1 MTMKITKVDAEL
13 HRVPLKRA
21 VSLPTSQDP
30 ISSTVLD
37 VVLVRVHTDNQH
49 VGLGFTHSF
58 GGGELLVALLNS
70 TIIPAVVG
78 LDPRR
83 TEWVFERVSSQL
95 AGLGFAG
102 PVARAYAAVDLA
114 LWDWKGKSASA
125 PVWQMLGGYRT
136 AVKPVS
142 ADVATPAL
150 GVKQSL
156 KECKAALDRGSAG
169 IQIEVGTMDPDLDYE
184 RLKQLRDEIPD
195 GAWFEINCSARYD
208 FATAIWLATVGTE
221 ELGLDGFAD
230 PLKTSDPNLFRL
242 ANRIDVGIS
251 AGAHA
256 DSVADIH
263 RVLLAGG
270 VESLRLDPFRL
281 GGITPMRKLALA
293 AELHHVSLYPVR
305 CPEVGVQLG
314 CALLLGRLC
323 EHVDWLDEFFG
334 TGERLKN
341 GQLYAPDQPGLGLT
355 VNEQL
360 AKTTLA

>member
-1 MTMKITKVDAEL
+1 MTMKITRIEAEL

-30 ISSTVLD
+30 ISSNVLD
-37 VVLVRVHTDNQH
+37 VVLVRVHTTNNH
-49 VGLGFTHSF
+49 VGLGFCHSF

-78 LDPRR
+78 LDARR

-95 AGLGFAG
+95 AGVGFAG
-102 PVARAYAAVDLA
+102 PVARAYATIDLA
-114 LWDWKGKSASA
+114 LWDWKGKTAGA
-125 PVWQMLGGYRT
+125 PVWQSLGGYRS
-136 AVKPVS
+136 AVKPIS

-156 KECKAALDRGSAG
+156 RECKAALDRGSAG

-230 PLKTSDPNLFRL
+230 PLKPSDPNLRRL
-242 ANRIDVGIS
+242 SDRIDVGLSI
-251 AGAHA
+251 GAHA
-256 DSVADIH
+256 DNSTELH
-263 RVLLAGG
+263 RVLLGGG

-281 GGITPMRKLALA
+281 GGLTPTRKLALA

-305 CPEVGVQLG
+305 CPEVGVHLG
-314 CALLLGRLC
+314 CASLLGRMC
-323 EHVDWLDEFFG
+323 EHVDWLDDFFG
-334 TGERLKN
+334 TTERLKN
-341 GQLYAPDQPGLGLT
+341 GQLFAPDEPGLGLT
-355 VNEQL
+355 VNDTL